1 MFVTLVILAAAI
13 VAFAIGKI
21 RSDLVALC
29 ALISLVIT
37 DILSPEEA
45 LSGFS
50 NPVVIM
56 LVGLFVVSGAVMQ
69 TGLSRKLGSFI
80 RHHTGENETALFVA
94 VILLTAVMSAF
105 IGTGTVALM
114 LPVVVSM
121 AARTKMNV
129 SRMLMPIAFA
139 CSMGG
144 MLTLIGAPTNLVV
157 QDEIVAAGLK
167 PLSFF
172 SFFPIGL
179 TCIVV
184 GIVVLVPLSKWVLA
198 SRDVQRDRGKKGKSL
213 DELVKEYKL
222 AEKIV
227 RYEIGIASDIVGKTV
242 ADLDVNN
249 LYGLTIIE
257 IRRTKGQNGL
267 MTTVSQ
273 KLAGPDVVIER
284 DDVLYVVGDQEKM
297 EIFAEDY
304 NLEKLDEASL
314 KDTRGHHHLEFY
326 DIGIAEIVLMPSS
339 KLCNRLLREGGFREK
354 YNINVLGIRR
364 SGTYIFHN
372 LANRHLHSGDV
383 LLVQGAWSNIERLSS
398 DEADWVVLGQPL
410 DEASKV
416 TINYRAPMA
425 ALILLLMVAMM
436 VFDFI
441 PVEPVT
447 AVMIAG
453 VLTVFTGC
461 FRNVESAY
469 KTINWES
476 VVLIAAMMPMSLAL
490 EKTGVAEVVSEWLVS
505 SLGSFGPVAMLA
517 GIYITTNVMTMFI
530 SSTATAVLFAPI
542 AMSSANAMGVSPYP
556 FIMAVAV
563 AAMMCFASP
572 FSTPP
577 NALVLRAG
585 NYTFTDYVKVGLP
598 LQVIMMI
605 VMMFALPL
613 FFPF

>member
-1 MFVTLVILAAAI
+1 MIITLLILTLAI
-13 VAFAIGKI
+13 ILFAMGKI

-29 ALISLVIT
+29 ALVLLVLT
-37 DILSPEEA
+37 DVLTPEEA

-69 TGLSRKLGSFI
+69 TGLSRKMGSMI
-80 RHHTGENETALFVA
+80 LKHAGKNEAVLFVS
-94 VILLTAVMSAF
+94 VVLLTAVMSAF

-114 LPVVVSM
+114 LPIVVSM

-157 QDEIVAAGLK
+157 QDEIMAAGL
-167 PLSFF
+167 PALSFF
-172 SFFPIGL
+172 SFFPVGL

-184 GIVVLVPLSKWVLA
+184 GIAVLLPLSKWLL
-198 SRDVQRDRGKKGKSL
+198 SHRQVQRNRGKKGKSL

-227 RYEIGIASDIVGKTV
+227 RYDIGIGSELVGKTV
-242 ADLDVNN
+242 AELDISN

-257 IRRTKGQNGL
+257 IRRTKRQNGL
-267 MTTVSQ
+267 MKTVSQ
-273 KLAGPDVVIER
+273 KLAGPDVVMEE
-284 DDVLYVVGDQEKM
+284 DDVLYLVGDQERM
-297 EIFAEDY
+297 DIFAEEY

-314 KDTRGHHHLEFY
+314 LETRGHHHLEFY
-326 DIGIAEIVLMPSS
+326 DIGIAELVLLPTS
-339 KLCNRLLREGGFREK
+339 KLCNQPLKEGGFREK
-354 YNINVLGIRR
+354 YNVNVLGIRR
-364 SGTYIFHN
+364 NGRYILQN
-372 LANRHLHSGDV
+372 LASMHMHSGDV

-398 DEADWVVLGQPL
+398 DELDWVVLGQPL

-416 TINYRAPMA
+416 TLNYRAPTA
-425 ALILLLMVAMM
+425 AFILLLMVVMM

-441 PVEPVT
+441 KVEPVT
-447 AVMIAG
+447 AVMVAG
-453 VLTVFTGC
+453 ILTVLLGC

-490 EKTGVAEVVSEWLVS
+490 EKTGVAGYVSEWLVS
-505 SLGSFGPVAMLA
+505 SLGSYGPVAMLA
-517 GIYITTNVMTMFI
+517 GIYLTTNVMTMFI

-542 AMSSANAMGVSPYP
+542 AMSSASSLGVSPYP
-556 FIMAVAV
+556 FLMAVAV

-585 NYTFTDYVKVGLP
+585 NYSFGDYVKVGLP
-598 LQVIMMI
+598 LQLIMMV

>member
-1 MFVTLVILAAAI
+1 MFVTLAILAVAI
-13 VAFAIGKI
+13 VLFAMGKI

-29 ALISLVIT
+29 ALISLVVT
-37 DILSPEEA
+37 DILTPEEA

-69 TGLSRKLGSFI
+69 TGLSRKLGSII
-80 RHHTGENETALFVA
+80 RRHTGNSETSLFVA
-94 VILLTAVMSAF
+94 IIFLTAFMSAF
-105 IGTGTVALM
+105 VGTGTIALM
-114 LPVVVSM
+114 LPVVVSI

-129 SRMLMPIAFA
+129 SRMLMPLAFA

-144 MLTLIGAPTNLVV
+144 MLTLIGAPTNLVI
-157 QDEIVAAGLK
+157 QDEIRAAGLE

-184 GIVVLVPLSKWVLA
+184 GLLVLMPLSKWVLA
-198 SRDVQRDRGKKGKSL
+198 SRNVQRDRSKQGKSL

-227 RYEIGIASDIVGKTV
+227 RYDIGFGSELVGKTV
-242 ADLDVNN
+242 AELDIHN

-257 IRRTKGQNGL
+257 IRRTKGQKGL
-267 MTTVSQ
+267 MSTVSQ
-273 KLAGPDVVIER
+273 KLAGPDVVMEE
-284 DDVLYVVGDQEKM
+284 DDVLYLVGDQEKM
-297 EIFAEDY
+297 EIFASDY

-314 KDTRGHHHLEFY
+314 KETRGHHHLEFY

-339 KLCNRLLREGGFREK
+339 KLCNRMIREGGFREK

-364 SGTYIFHN
+364 NGTYLFHN
-372 LANRHLHSGDV
+372 LPNMHMHSGDV

-398 DEADWVVLGQPL
+398 DDTDWVVLGQPL
-410 DEASKV
+410 NEASKV
-416 TINYRAPMA
+416 TLNYRAPMA
-425 ALILLLMVAMM
+425 TLILLLMVTMM

-441 PVEPVT
+441 PVDPVT

-453 VLTVFTGC
+453 VLTVLTGC

-490 EKTGVAEVVSEWLVS
+490 EKTGVAGEVSEWLVS
-505 SLGSFGPVAMLA
+505 SLGSYGPVAMLA
-517 GIYITTNVMTMFI
+517 GIYLTTNIMTMFI

-542 AMSSANAMGVSPYP
+542 ALSSASSMGVSPYP
-556 FIMAVAV
+556 FLMAVAT

-585 NYTFTDYVKVGLP
+585 NYTFGDYVKVGLP
-598 LQVIMMI
+598 LQLIMML
-605 VMMFALPL
+605 VMMGVLPL

>member
-1 MFVTLVILAAAI
+1 MFAM
-13 VAFAIGKI
+13 GRI

-29 ALISLVIT
+29 ALISLVVT
-37 DILSPEEA
+37 DILTPEEA

-69 TGLSRKLGSFI
+69 TGLSRKLGSMI
-80 RHHTGENETALFVA
+80 RRHTGEGETALFVS
-94 VILLTAVMSAF
+94 VILLTAFMSAF
-105 IGTGTVALM
+105 VGTGTVALM

-121 AARTKMNV
+121 SARSNINV
-129 SRMLMPIAFA
+129 SRVLMPLAFA

-144 MLTLIGAPTNLVV
+144 MLTLIGAPTNLVI
-157 QDEIVAAGLK
+157 QDEIVAAGLP

-172 SFFPIGL
+172 SFLPIGL
-179 TCIVV
+179 TCIIV
-184 GIVVLVPLSKWVLA
+184 GVVVLMPLSKWVLA
-198 SRDVQRDRGKKGKSL
+198 SRNVQRDRGKKGKSL

-227 RYEIGIASDIVGKTV
+227 RYDIGIGSELAGKTV
-242 ADLDVNN
+242 AELDISN

-257 IRRTKGQNGL
+257 IRRTKGQAGI
-267 MTTVSQ
+267 MSSVTQ
-273 KLAGPDVVIER
+273 KLAGPDVVMQE
-284 DDVLYVVGDQEKM
+284 DDILYLVGNQEKM
-297 EIFAEDY
+297 EIFAETY

-314 KDTRGHHHLEFY
+314 QETRGHHHLEFY

-339 KLCNRLLREGGFREK
+339 RLCNQLLREGGFREK
-354 YNINVLGIRR
+354 YNVNVLGVRR
-364 SGTYIFHN
+364 NGTYLFHN
-372 LANRHLHSGDV
+372 LANMHMHSGDV
-383 LLVQGAWSNIERLSS
+383 LLVQGAWNNIERLSS
-398 DEADWVVLGQPL
+398 DETDWVVLGQPL

-416 TINYRAPMA
+416 TLNYRAPMA
-425 ALILLLMVAMM
+425 TLILLLMVAMM

-453 VLTVFTGC
+453 VLTVLTGC

-469 KTINWES
+469 KSINWES

-490 EKTGVAEVVSEWLVS
+490 EKTGVAGNVSQWLVD
-505 SLGSFGPVAMLA
+505 SLGSYGPIAMLA

-542 AMSSANAMGVSPYP
+542 AMSTASAMGVSPYP
-556 FIMAVAV
+556 FLMAVAV

-585 NYTFTDYVKVGLP
+585 NYTFGDYVKVGLP
-598 LQVIMMI
+598 LQIIMLV

>member
-1 MFVTLVILAAAI
+1 MFITLVILTAAI
-13 VAFAIGKI
+13 IAFALGRI

-37 DILSPEEA
+37 DILTPEEA

-80 RHHTGENETALFVA
+80 RHHTGENETALFIA
-94 VILLTAVMSAF
+94 VMMLTAFMSAF

-121 AARTKMNV
+121 AARTNINV

-172 SFFPIGL
+172 SFFPVGL
-179 TCIVV
+179 TCMVI
-184 GIVVLVPLSKWVLA
+184 GIVVLMPLSKWVLA
-198 SRDVQRDRGKKGKSL
+198 SRNVQRDRKKKGKSL

-227 RYEIGIASDIVGKTV
+227 RYDIGIGSELVGKTV
-242 ADLDVNN
+242 AELDITN

-257 IRRTKGQNGL
+257 IRRTTGQTGL
-267 MTTVSQ
+267 TAKVSQ
-273 KLAGPDVVIER
+273 KLAGPNVMLEE
-284 DDVLYVVGDQEKM
+284 DDVLYLVGDQDKM
-297 EIFAEDY
+297 DIFAEDY

-314 KDTRGHHHLEFY
+314 QETRGHHHLEFY

-339 KLCNRLLREGGFREK
+339 KLCNQPLREAGFREK
-354 YNINVLGIRR
+354 YNVNVLGIRR
-364 SGTYIFHN
+364 NGTYLFQH
-372 LANRHLHSGDV
+372 LAKMHLHSGDV

-398 DEADWVVLGQPL
+398 DESDWVVLGQPL

-416 TINYRAPMA
+416 TLNYRAPMA
-425 ALILLLMVAMM
+425 TFILLLMVAMM

-453 VLTVFTGC
+453 VLTVLTGC
-461 FRNVESAY
+461 LRNVEAAY
-469 KTINWES
+469 KSINWES

-490 EKTGVAEVVSEWLVS
+490 EKTGVAGTVSQWLVD
-505 SLGSFGPVAMLA
+505 SLGSYGPVAMLA
-517 GIYITTNVMTMFI
+517 GIYVTTNVMTMFI

-542 AMSSANAMGVSPYP
+542 AMSSASVMGVSPYP
-556 FIMAVAV
+556 FLMAVAV

-598 LQVIMMI
+598 LQIIMA
-605 VMMFALPL
+605 VAMMFVLPL

>member
-1 MFVTLVILAAAI
+1 MIITLLILTLAI
-13 VAFAIGKI
+13 ILFAMGKI

-29 ALISLVIT
+29 ALVLLVLT
-37 DILSPEEA
+37 DVLTPEEA

-69 TGLSRKLGSFI
+69 TGLSRKMGSMI
-80 RHHTGENETALFVA
+80 LKHAGKNETVLFVS
-94 VILLTAVMSAF
+94 VVLLTAVMSAF

-114 LPVVVSM
+114 LPIVVSM

-157 QDEIVAAGLK
+157 QDEIMAAGL
-167 PLSFF
+167 PALSFF
-172 SFFPIGL
+172 SFFPVGL

-184 GIVVLVPLSKWVLA
+184 GIAVLLPLSKWLL
-198 SRDVQRDRGKKGKSL
+198 SHRQVQRNRGKKGKSL

-227 RYEIGIASDIVGKTV
+227 RYDIGIGSELVGKTV
-242 ADLDVNN
+242 AELDISN

-257 IRRTKGQNGL
+257 IRRTKRQNGL
-267 MTTVSQ
+267 MKTVSQ
-273 KLAGPDVVIER
+273 KLAGPDVVMEE
-284 DDVLYVVGDQEKM
+284 DDVLYLVGDQERM
-297 EIFAEDY
+297 DIFAEEY

-314 KDTRGHHHLEFY
+314 LETRGHHHLEFY
-326 DIGIAEIVLMPSS
+326 DIGIAELVLLPTS
-339 KLCNRLLREGGFREK
+339 KLCNQPLKEGGFREK
-354 YNINVLGIRR
+354 YNVNVLGIRR
-364 SGTYIFHN
+364 NGRYILQN
-372 LANRHLHSGDV
+372 LASMHMHSGDV

-398 DEADWVVLGQPL
+398 DELDWVVLGQPL

-416 TINYRAPMA
+416 TLNYRAPTA
-425 ALILLLMVAMM
+425 AFILLLMVVMM

-441 PVEPVT
+441 KVEPVT
-447 AVMIAG
+447 AVMVAG
-453 VLTVFTGC
+453 ILTVLLGC

-490 EKTGVAEVVSEWLVS
+490 EKTGVAGYVSEWLVS
-505 SLGSFGPVAMLA
+505 SLGSYGPVAMLA
-517 GIYITTNVMTMFI
+517 GIYLTTNVMTMFI

-542 AMSSANAMGVSPYP
+542 AMSSASSLGVSPYP
-556 FIMAVAV
+556 FLMAVAV

-585 NYTFTDYVKVGLP
+585 NYSFGDYVKVGLP
-598 LQVIMMI
+598 LQLIMMV

>member
-1 MFVTLVILAAAI
+1 MFVTLVILTAAI
-13 VAFAIGKI
+13 IAFALGKV
-21 RSDLVALC
+21 RSDLIALC
-29 ALISLVIT
+29 ALIALVLT
-37 DILSPEEA
+37 NILTPEEA

-56 LVGLFVVSGAVMQ
+56 LIGLFVVSGAVMQ

-80 RHHTGENETALFVA
+80 RRHTGDNETSLFVA
-94 VILLTAVMSAF
+94 VMLLTAFMSAF
-105 IGTGTVALM
+105 VGTGTVALM

-121 AARTKMNV
+121 AGRTKMNV
-129 SRMLMPIAFA
+129 SRMLMPLAFA

-144 MLTLIGAPTNLVV
+144 MLTIIGAPTNLVI
-157 QDEIVAAGLK
+157 QDEIVANGLQ

-172 SFFPIGL
+172 SFFPVGL

-184 GIVVLVPLSKWVLA
+184 GVLVLMPLSKWVLA
-198 SRDVQRDRGKKGKSL
+198 SRNVQRNRGKKGKTL

-227 RYEIGIASDIVGKTV
+227 RYDIGLGSELVGKTV
-242 ADLDVNN
+242 AELDITNR
-249 LYGLTIIE
+249 YGLTIIE
-257 IRRTKGQNGL
+257 IRRTKGQKGL
-267 MTTVSQ
+267 MSTVTQ
-273 KLAGPDVVIER
+273 NLAGPEVVMEE
-284 DDVLYVVGDQEKM
+284 DDVLYLVGDQEKM
-297 EIFAEDY
+297 DIFAEQY
-304 NLEKLDEASL
+304 NLDKLDEASL
-314 KDTRGHHHLEFY
+314 MATRGHYHLEFY

-339 KLCNRLLREGGFREK
+339 KLCNQPLKDAGFRQK
-354 YNINVLGIRR
+354 YNVNILGIRR
-364 SGTYIFHN
+364 SGTYIFHK
-372 LANRHLHSGDV
+372 LADMILHTGDV
-383 LLVQGAWSNIERLSS
+383 LLVQGTWSNIERLSA
-398 DEADWVVLGQPL
+398 DETDWVVLGQPL
-410 DEASKV
+410 TEASKV
-416 TINYRAPMA
+416 TLNYRAPMA
-425 ALILLLMVAMM
+425 ALILLLMVVMM

-441 PVEPVT
+441 PVSPVT

-453 VLTVFTGC
+453 VLTVITGC
-461 FRNVESAY
+461 FRNVEAAY
-469 KTINWES
+469 DSINWES

-490 EKTGVAEVVSEWLVS
+490 EKTGVAGEVSQWLVS
-505 SLGSFGPVAMLA
+505 TLGSYGPVVMLA

-542 AMSSANAMGVSPYP
+542 AVSSAYALGVSPYP
-556 FIMAVAV
+556 YIMAVAV

-585 NYTFTDYVKVGLP
+585 NYTFGDYVKVGLP
-598 LQVIMMI
+598 LQIIMMV

>member
-1 MFVTLVILAAAI
+1 MFITLLILTVTIAM
-13 VAFAIGKI
+13 FAMGRI

-29 ALISLVIT
+29 ALISLVVT
-37 DILSPEEA
+37 DILTPEEA

-69 TGLSRKLGSFI
+69 TGLSRKLGSMI
-80 RHHTGENETALFVA
+80 RRHTGEGETALFIS
-94 VILLTAVMSAF
+94 VILLTAFMSAF
-105 IGTGTVALM
+105 VGTGTVALM

-121 AARTKMNV
+121 SARSNINV
-129 SRMLMPIAFA
+129 SRVLMPLAFA

-144 MLTLIGAPTNLVV
+144 MLTLIGAPTNLVI
-157 QDEIVAAGLK
+157 QDEIVAAGLP

-172 SFFPIGL
+172 SFLPIGL
-179 TCIVV
+179 TCIIV
-184 GIVVLVPLSKWVLA
+184 GVVVLMPLSKWVLA
-198 SRDVQRDRGKKGKSL
+198 SRNVQRDRGKKGKSL

-227 RYEIGIASDIVGKTV
+227 RYDIGIGSELAGKTV
-242 ADLDVNN
+242 AELDISN

-257 IRRTKGQNGL
+257 IRRTKGQTGI
-267 MTTVSQ
+267 MSSVTQ
-273 KLAGPDVVIER
+273 KLAGPDVVMQE
-284 DDVLYVVGDQEKM
+284 DDILYLVGNPEKM
-297 EIFAEDY
+297 EIFAETY

-314 KDTRGHHHLEFY
+314 QETRGHHHLEFY

-339 KLCNRLLREGGFREK
+339 RLCNQLLREGGFREK
-354 YNINVLGIRR
+354 YNVNVLGVRR
-364 SGTYIFHN
+364 NGTYIFHN
-372 LANRHLHSGDV
+372 LANMHMHSGDV

-398 DEADWVVLGQPL
+398 DETDWVVLGQPL

-416 TINYRAPMA
+416 TLNYRAPMA
-425 ALILLLMVAMM
+425 TLILLLMVAMM

-453 VLTVFTGC
+453 VLTVLTGC

-469 KTINWES
+469 KSINWES

-490 EKTGVAEVVSEWLVS
+490 EKTGVAGNVSQWLVD
-505 SLGSFGPVAMLA
+505 SLGSYGPIAMLA

-542 AMSSANAMGVSPYP
+542 AMSTASAMGVSPYP
-556 FIMAVAV
+556 FLMAVAV

-585 NYTFTDYVKVGLP
+585 NYTFGDYVKVGLP
-598 LQVIMMI
+598 LQIIMLV